1 MENESEIIGYIKYDG
16 ERVAPGVLDAGQASG
31 ALDGL
36 NTLLRHF
43 NAKQAPAL
51 REAEYE
57 VPVRIGDGSWLAYVA
72 AGAGVVTTAYL
83 GTAAKKMA
91 ERDFEGFGL
100 SDIFRQSMDGLR
112 CLIRLTKHTRKPRG
126 WSFSNLRWRKNN
138 TEVGIENDQG
148 DIEWLP
154 AEYLK
159 WFENPPNN
167 AVRKLVEVVEE
178 ERELRVGVQ
187 SESGVE
193 EESVGVAD
201 KGLFASED
209 SANEEYFV
217 VEPELQH
224 GDQVALEGRLTRGN
238 ASTNSLGLEYKDHIL
253 NCVPD
258 SGSVVRFKPYL
269 FLTCRVEGQ
278 ITRLH
283 GDRKVA
289 DRKPTMIVSN
299 VVPLEED
306 DQQSLW

>member
-16 ERVAPGVLDAGQASG
+16 ERVAPGVLDAGQAGS

-36 NTLLRHF
+36 NTLIRHF

-51 REAEYE
+51 RDAEYE
-57 VPVRIGDGSWLAYVA
+57 VPVRIGDGSWLAFVV
-72 AGAGVVTTAYL
+72 AGAGIVTTTYL
-83 GTAAKKMA
+83 STAAKKMA
-91 ERDFEGFGL
+91 ERDFEGVGL
-100 SDIFRQSMDGLR
+100 SDIFRNSMDGLR
-112 CLIRLTKHTRKPRG
+112 CLIRLTKHTRKARG

-148 DIEWLP
+148 EIEWIP
-154 AEYLK
+154 AEYLV
-159 WFENPPNN
+159 WFQNPPNN

-187 SESGVE
+187 SKSGVE
-193 EESVGVAD
+193 EESVRVAD
-201 KGLFASED
+201 KRLFAPED
-209 SANEEYFV
+209 STNEENLI

-238 ASTNSLGLEYKDHIL
+238 ASTNSLGLEYKGHIL

-258 SGSVVRFKPYL
+258 HGSIVRFKPYL
-269 FLTCRVEGQ
+269 FLTCRVVGQ
-278 ITRLH
+278 INRFH
-283 GDRKVA
+283 GDRK
-289 DRKPTMIVSN
+289 PTIIVSN

-306 DQQSLW
+306 GQKSLW